1 MEALTTPPAAGRPIQ
16 TAGRPFHAVL
26 AARRDR
32 YNQQFRLA
40 RHHSRGLDGAAFLTH
55 LREVVGP
62 VVDAVGTDPEPVCD
76 ALVELSLALA
86 ARGRLGGAA
95 TDGMRRLLPAI
106 PGLVAAAPR
115 RVPVAVVNA
124 LHHLEVSP
132 TGAPAAWLDTVLELG
147 AHTRSV
153 DEFLDAGAVAAWR
166 HGLAQ
171 LRGSALERAARL
183 PAPLARIA
191 LGARSDV
198 DIARLAA
205 DPWLDPALTGRDPA
219 VLLLARRVGGFRGFG
234 GTFRRPPTVS
244 TSDGR
249 WYASDGEDAWRV
261 HADRFGVGLRRVTA
275 VPAGPGDVGPLVL
288 KAGGV
293 VTDTATG
300 AALELPELADATS
313 WASAG
318 GTLAATTPWTH
329 GILFVART
337 AG

>member
-1 MEALTTPPAAGRPIQ
+1 METLT
-16 TAGRPFHAVL
+16 PFHTVL
-26 AARRDR
+26 AARRER

-40 RHHSRGLDGAAFLTH
+40 RHHTRGLDPQEFLTH
-55 LREVVGP
+55 LRDVVGP
-62 VVDAVGTDPEPVCD
+62 IVDAVRHDHEAVCD

-86 ARGRLGGAA
+86 ARGRLAASGAVA
-95 TDGMRRLLPAI
+95 DGLRRFLPAV
-106 PGLVAAAPR
+106 PGLVAAEPR
-115 RVPVAVVNA
+115 RLPAAIVNA
-124 LHHLEVSP
+124 LHHLDTSP
-132 TGAPAAWLDTVLELG
+132 TGDPAGWLDTMLELRLRT
-147 AHTRSV
+147 ANVS
-153 DEFLDAGAVAAWR
+153 ELLAAGAVAAWR
-166 HGLAQ
+166 RGLAQ
-171 LRGSALERAARL
+171 LRASALATAATL
-183 PAPLARIA
+183 PEHLVRIA
-191 LGARSDV
+191 LGTSAAVDV
-198 DIARLAA
+198 DRLVA
-205 DPWLDPALTGRDPA
+205 DPWLDPKLTGRDSA

-249 WYASDGEDAWRV
+249 WYATDGEDAWRV
-261 HADRFGVGLRRVTA
+261 FADRFGVSLGRVA
-275 VPAGPGDVGPLVL
+275 ALPDEPGDVGPLVL

-293 VTDTATG
+293 VVDTTTG

>member
-1 MEALTTPPAAGRPIQ
+1 MVAVGALS
-16 TAGRPFHAVL
+16 PFHATL
-26 AARRDR
+26 AARRER

-40 RHHSRGLDGAAFLTH
+40 RHHMRGLDPAAFLTH

-62 VVDAVGTDPEPVCD
+62 VVDAVDGVRGDPEPVCD

-86 ARGRLGGAA
+86 ARGRLGASGAVA
-95 TDGMRRLLPAI
+95 DALRRLLPAI

-115 RVPVAVVNA
+115 RLPVAVVNA
-124 LHHLEVSP
+124 VHHLEVSP
-132 TGAPAAWLDTVLELG
+132 TGDPAGWLGTMLELG
-147 AHTRSV
+147 GRTTSV
-153 DEFLDAGAVAAWR
+153 AEFLDAGAVAAWR
-166 HGLAQ
+166 RGLAQ
-171 LRGSALERAARL
+171 LRTSALARAAHL
-183 PAPLARIA
+183 PPALVAVA
-191 LGARSDV
+191 LGTPAEV
-198 DIARLAA
+198 DLGRLAA
-205 DPWLDPALTGRDPA
+205 DPWLDPAFSGRDSA

-249 WYASDGEDAWRV
+249 WYASDGDDVWRV
-261 HADRFGVGLRRVTA
+261 YADRFGVSLAR
-275 VPAGPGDVGPLVL
+275 VPAPPGGPGEVGPLVL
-288 KAGGV
+288 EAGGV
-293 VTDTATG
+293 VTDTASG
-300 AALELPELADATS
+300 AVLSLPELADATS

>member
-1 MEALTTPPAAGRPIQ
+1 VVEVEALSQ
-16 TAGRPFHAVL
+16 FHSVVG
-26 AARRDR
+26 ARRER

-40 RHHSRGLDGAAFLTH
+40 RHSTRGLDPQEFLRH

-62 VVDAVGTDPEPVCD
+62 IVDAVRQDPEPVCD

-86 ARGRLGGAA
+86 VRGRLASSGPVA
-95 TDGMRRLLPAI
+95 DGLRRLLPSV
-106 PGLVAAAPR
+106 PGLVAAEPR
-115 RVPVAVVNA
+115 RLPLAVVNA
-124 LHHLEVSP
+124 LHHLDVSP
-132 TGAPAAWLDTVLELG
+132 TGDPAGWLDTMLKLSPRTADVSELL
-147 AHTRSV
+147 A
-153 DEFLDAGAVAAWR
+153 AGAVAAWR
-166 HGLAQ
+166 RGLAQ
-171 LRGSALERAARL
+171 LRTSALETAARL
-183 PAPLARIA
+183 PAPLVRIA
-191 LGARSDV
+191 LGTSSTV
-198 DIARLAA
+198 DLGRLAA

-244 TSDGR
+244 TADGR
-249 WYASDGEDAWRV
+249 WYATDGEDVWRV
-261 HADRFGVGLRRVTA
+261 YADRFGVSLGRVA
-275 VPAGPGDVGPLVL
+275 AAPGGPGEAGPLVL
-288 KAGGV
+288 EADGV

-300 AALELPELADATS
+300 AALELPELAGATS

>member
-1 MEALTTPPAAGRPIQ
+1 METLS
-16 TAGRPFHAVL
+16 PFHTVL
-26 AARRDR
+26 AARRER

-40 RHHSRGLDGAAFLTH
+40 RHRTRGLDPQEFLTH
-55 LREVVGP
+55 LRDVVGP
-62 VVDAVGTDPEPVCD
+62 IVDAVGHDHEPVCD

-86 ARGRLGGAA
+86 ARGRLSSSGAVA
-95 TDGMRRLLPAI
+95 DGLRRFLPEVPAMVAAQPRRLPA
-106 PGLVAAAPR
+106 
-115 RVPVAVVNA
+115 AVVNA
-124 LHHLEVSP
+124 LHHLDVSP
-132 TGAPAAWLDTVLELG
+132 TGDPAGWLDTMLELRLRTTNVSELL
-147 AHTRSV
+147 A
-153 DEFLDAGAVAAWR
+153 AGAVAAWR
-166 HGLAQ
+166 RGLAQ
-171 LRGSALERAARL
+171 LRGSALETAATL
-183 PAPLARIA
+183 PEHLVRIA
-191 LGARSDV
+191 LGTSAAVDV
-198 DIARLAA
+198 DRLVA
-205 DPWLDPALTGRDPA
+205 DPWLDPKLTGRDSS

-249 WYASDGEDAWRV
+249 WYATDGEDAWRV
-261 HADRFGVGLRRVTA
+261 FADRFGVSLGRVTA
-275 VPAGPGDVGPLVL
+275 LPDEPGDVGPLVL

-293 VTDTATG
+293 VLDTTTG

>member
-1 MEALTTPPAAGRPIQ
+1 METLT
-16 TAGRPFHAVL
+16 PFHTVL
-26 AARRDR
+26 AARRER

-40 RHHSRGLDGAAFLTH
+40 RHHTRGLDPQEFLTH
-55 LREVVGP
+55 LRDVVGP
-62 VVDAVGTDPEPVCD
+62 IVDAVRHDHEAVCD

-86 ARGRLGGAA
+86 SRGRLAASGAVA
-95 TDGMRRLLPAI
+95 DGLRRFLPAV
-106 PGLVAAAPR
+106 PGLVAAEPR
-115 RVPVAVVNA
+115 RLPAAVVNA
-124 LHHLEVSP
+124 LHHLDTSP
-132 TGAPAAWLDTVLELG
+132 TGDPAGWLDTMLELRLRT
-147 AHTRSV
+147 ANVS
-153 DEFLDAGAVAAWR
+153 ELLAAGAVAAWR
-166 HGLAQ
+166 RGLAQ
-171 LRGSALERAARL
+171 LRSSALDTAATL
-183 PAPLARIA
+183 PEHLVRIA
-191 LGARSDV
+191 LGTSVAV
-198 DIARLAA
+198 DIDRLVA
-205 DPWLDPALTGRDPA
+205 DPWLDPKLTGRDSA

-249 WYASDGEDAWRV
+249 WYATDGEDAWRV
-261 HADRFGVGLRRVTA
+261 FADRFGVSLGRVA
-275 VPAGPGDVGPLVL
+275 ALPDEPGDVGPLVL

-293 VTDTATG
+293 VVDTTTG